1 MKLKFTLKTVEPVL
15 ADGQNSWSSETKL
28 ENRGSLNRDLDILFY
43 GI

>member
-1 MKLKFTLKTVEPVL
+1 MDKTR
-15 ADGQNSWSSETKL
+15 GFRKSKL